1 MQLQIGGDLMT
12 GTAHVTAERR
22 SNVGMLFINFGYVPR
37 DGHGGLAAQT
47 CDALAASGVP
57 AFRFDLPRIGDTPG
71 ELPSHTHQFFDLV
84 TSGGFTQA
92 TAALVQTL
100 CEREQLDG
108 VCLGGLCGGAV
119 TAIFA
124 AEREP
129 SKVRALVLLEPEMY
143 VTEPKAKK
151 EDAAAAPKRLR
162 KRDRLLAALK
172 RLPQGD
178 RVEAL
183 GVKLTKKIGASAFNY
198 WGWMRFLTYEGKRG
212 QWIPL
217 PRKMI
222 LDFVLSSSTL
232 PEVTNMPLAS
242 AWQRYV
248 QQKRPVLVIT
258 ADQKLR
264 EVFFDRINRVV
275 LRKVDT
281 QSMRH
286 VRLKGTNHIFTT
298 GGAIETVMGHV
309 VPWVQRLA

>member
-1 MQLQIGGDLMT
+1 MRKALQIQLGQDLLT
-12 GTAHVTAERR
+12 GTAHVPKERE
-22 SNVGMLFINFGYVPR
+22 SNIAMLFINFGYVPR

-47 CDALAASGVP
+47 CDALAQHGVP

-71 ELPSHTHQFFDLV
+71 DLPAHTHQFFDLV
-84 TSGGFTQA
+84 TSGGFTNVTTELINA
-92 TAALVQTL
+92 L
-100 CEREQLDG
+100 CEREGLDG

-129 SKVRALVLLEPEMY
+129 TKVKALVLLEPEMY
-143 VTEPKAKK
+143 VTEPKK
-151 EDAAAAPKRLR
+151 EPAADANAAVEKPRRR
-162 KRDRLLAALK
+162 KRDWLLGAAKTVAGTKLK
-172 RLPQGD
+172 RSF
-178 RVEAL
+178 AA
-183 GVKLTKKIGASAFNY
+183 TAFNY
-198 WGWMRFLTYEGKRG
+198 WGWMRFLTYEGQRG

-217 PRKMI
+217 PRKRI

-232 PEVTNMPLAS
+232 PDVTNMPLAS

-248 QQKRPVLVIT
+248 QHKRPVLVIT

-275 LRKVDT
+275 LQKVDT
-281 QSMRH
+281 RSMRH
-286 VRLKGTNHIFTT
+286 IRLKGTNHIFTT

-309 VPWVQRLA
+309 VPWVEELA

>member
-1 MQLQIGGDLMT
+1 MTRKAVQLQIGEDLLT
-12 GTAHVTAERR
+12 GTAHVPKERQ
-22 SNVGMLFINFGYVPR
+22 SKIGMLFVNFGYVPR
-37 DGHGGLAAQT
+37 DGHGGLASQT
-47 CDALAASGVP
+47 CDALADHGVP

-71 ELPSHTHQFFDLV
+71 NLPAHTHQFFDLV
-84 TSGGFTQA
+84 TSGGFTEV
-92 TAALVQTL
+92 TSKLVQAI
-100 CEREQLDG
+100 CEQEGLDG
-108 VCLGGLCGGAV
+108 ICLGGLCGGAV

-129 SKVRALVLLEPEMY
+129 HKVKALVLLEPEMY
-143 VTEPKAKK
+143 ITEPKK
-151 EDAAAAPKRLR
+151 EAAPDPNAPKPRRRKRERVLAAAKRVI
-162 KRDRLLAALK
+162 
-172 RLPQGD
+172 G
-178 RVEAL
+178 
-183 GVKLTKKIGASAFNY
+183 KKAFNY

-232 PEVTNMPLAS
+232 PDVTNMPLAS

-248 QQKRPVLVIT
+248 QHKRPVLVIT

-275 LRKVDT
+275 LQKVDT
-281 QSMRH
+281 RTMRH
-286 VRLKGTNHIFTT
+286 IRLKGTNHIFTT

-309 VPWVQRLA
+309 VPWVEELA